1 MAIKANFSSGA
12 GLLSVFDDNA
22 DNSIVISR
30 DAAGNLL
37 IDDGTVA
44 FSGVRRPSPTPT
56 DRGIWTGGDDT
67 IKLDETNGAIL
78 RRTLRWRR
86 Q

>member
-30 DAAGNLL
+30 DAAGNILVNGGAVA
-37 IDDGTVA
+37 ITGGTSTVA
-44 FSGVRRPSPTPT
+44 NAS
-56 DRGIWTGGDDT
+56 
-67 IKLDETNGAIL
+67 
-78 RRTLRWRR
+78 
-86 Q
+86 